1 LLKLLPSDGQNRNSL
16 IGRVVLIK
24 DRVLKKVQSN
34 QYTIKF
40 ASTDAE
46 VEAAMK
52 LRYKVFNE
60 ELSRDFDF
68 DAGIDKDQF
77 DDQCHHLI
85 VVENKSEKIIGTYR
99 MQSYEQASQGN
110 GFTSA
115 VRFKLDNL
123 PAEVLENA
131 VEVGRA
137 CISKEHRSGRV
148 LFLLWKGFAGYLEHF
163 NKRYLFGY
171 AALDTNNM
179 KVAQNTLDYL
189 KKEGHIHPDFYIEPK
204 EGYIP
209 EKSQFK
215 EDTEEYEIPPLFKN
229 YLDVGS
235 KVIAGP
241 SYDKKLDLIHFMILL
256 DVEAISDRTRK
267 MFFG

>member
-1 LLKLLPSDGQNRNSL
+1 
-16 IGRVVLIK
+16 
-24 DRVLKKVQSN
+24 
-34 QYTIKF
+34 
-40 ASTDAE
+40 
-46 VEAAMK
+46 MK

-60 ELSRDFDF
+60 ELSREFDF
-68 DAGIDKDQF
+68 DAGIDKDQY

-85 VVENKSEKIIGTYR
+85 VVDNKSEEIIGTYR
-99 MQSYEQASQGN
+99 MQSFEQASQGN

-115 VRFKLDNL
+115 VRFKLNNL
-123 PAEVLENA
+123 PEEVLKNA

-163 NKRYLFGY
+163 RKRYLFGY

-179 KVAQNTLDYL
+179 RVAQNTLDYL
-189 KKEGHIHPDFYIEPK
+189 KKEGHIHPNFYIEPK

-209 EKSQFK
+209 EKNQFK
-215 EDTEEYEIPPLFKN
+215 EDTEDYEIPPLFKN

-256 DVEAISDRTRK
+256 DIEEISDRTRK

>member
-1 LLKLLPSDGQNRNSL
+1 M
-16 IGRVVLIK
+16 LIK
-24 DRVLKKVQSN
+24 DRVLNKVQSN

-40 ASTDAE
+40 ASTEAE

-60 ELSRDFDF
+60 ELSREFDF
-68 DAGIDKDQF
+68 DAGIDKDQY

-85 VVENKSEKIIGTYR
+85 VVDNKSEEIIGTYR
-99 MQSYEQASQGN
+99 MQSFEQASQGN

-115 VRFKLDNL
+115 VRFKLNNL
-123 PAEVLENA
+123 PEEVLKNA

-163 NKRYLFGY
+163 RKRYLFGY

-179 KVAQNTLDYL
+179 RVAQNTLDYL
-189 KKEGHIHPDFYIEPK
+189 KKEGHIHPNFYIEPK

-209 EKSQFK
+209 EKNQFK
-215 EDTEEYEIPPLFKN
+215 EDTEDYEIPPLFKN

-256 DVEAISDRTRK
+256 DIEEISDRTRK

>member
-1 LLKLLPSDGQNRNSL
+1 LF
-16 IGRVVLIK
+16 IK
-24 DRVLKKVQSN
+24 NRVLKEVKSQ

-40 ASTDAE
+40 AKNEEEVDA
-46 VEAAMK
+46 ALR
-52 LRYKVFNE
+52 LRYEVFKE
-60 ELSRDFDF
+60 ELQRNFQF
-68 DAGIDKDQF
+68 DAGKEKDQY
-77 DDQCHHLI
+77 DDQAHHLI
-85 VVENKSEKIIGTYR
+85 VVDNETQKIVGTYR
-99 MQSYEQASQGN
+99 MQTYEQAKAGN
-110 GFTSA
+110 GFTSE
-115 VRFKLDNL
+115 VRFNL
-123 PAEVLENA
+123 QDLPMDVLENA

-179 KVAQNTLDYL
+179 RVAQNTYHYL
-189 KKEGHIHPDFYIEPK
+189 KEEGHLHPKYYIEPK
-204 EGYIP
+204 ADYKP
-209 EKSQFK
+209 TPDQFK
-215 EDTEEYEIPPLFKN
+215 EETDEHEIPPLFRN

-256 DVEAISDRTRK
+256 DVEEISDRTRK

>member
-1 LLKLLPSDGQNRNSL
+1 M
-16 IGRVVLIK
+16 LIK
-24 DRVLKKVQSN
+24 DRVLKEVESK

-40 ASTDAE
+40 AKTEAE
-46 VEAAMK
+46 VDAA
-52 LRYKVFNE
+52 LRLRHRVFNE
-60 ELSRDFDF
+60 ELARDFEF
-68 DAGIDKDQF
+68 DAGREKDRY

-85 VVENKSEKIIGTYR
+85 VVDNDSEEIVGTYR
-99 MQSYEQASQGN
+99 MQTYEQAKQGN

-115 VRFKLDNL
+115 VRFNL
-123 PAEVLENA
+123 NGLPDEVLQNA

-171 AALDTNNM
+171 AAFDTSDVS
-179 KVAQNTLDYL
+179 VAMNTY
-189 KKEGHIHPDFYIEPK
+189 KHFEKEGHLHQKYSIEPNDDYK
-204 EGYIP
+204 PVSDNYSGTTDEI
-209 EKSQFK
+209 
-215 EDTEEYEIPPLFKN
+215 EIPPLLKN
-229 YLDVGS
+229 YIDVGS
-235 KVIAGP
+235 KVIGGP

-256 DVEAISDRTRK
+256 DIEEISDRTRK

>member
-1 LLKLLPSDGQNRNSL
+1 
-16 IGRVVLIK
+16 VLIK
-24 DRVLKKVQSN
+24 DRVLNKVQSN

-40 ASTDAE
+40 ASTEAE

-60 ELSRDFDF
+60 ELSREFDF
-68 DAGIDKDQF
+68 DAGIDKDQY

-85 VVENKSEKIIGTYR
+85 VVDNKSEEIIGTYR
-99 MQSYEQASQGN
+99 MQSFEQASQGN

-115 VRFKLDNL
+115 VRFKLNNL
-123 PAEVLENA
+123 PEEVLKNA

-163 NKRYLFGY
+163 RKRYLFGY

-179 KVAQNTLDYL
+179 RVAQNTLDYL
-189 KKEGHIHPDFYIEPK
+189 KKEGHIHPNFYIEPK

-209 EKSQFK
+209 EKNQFK
-215 EDTEEYEIPPLFKN
+215 EDTEDYEIPPLFKN

-256 DVEAISDRTRK
+256 DIEEISDRTRK

>member
-1 LLKLLPSDGQNRNSL
+1 M
-16 IGRVVLIK
+16 LIK
-24 DRVLKKVQSN
+24 DRVLNEVGSN

-40 ASTDAE
+40 AKTEAE
-46 VEAAMK
+46 VDAAMR

-60 ELSRDFDF
+60 ELAREFDY
-68 DAGIDKDQF
+68 DAGRDKDQY

-85 VVENKSEKIIGTYR
+85 VVDNKSEEVIGTYR
-99 MQSYEQASQGN
+99 MQTYEQASRGN

-115 VRFKLDNL
+115 VRFNLDEL
-123 PAEVLENA
+123 PDEVLKNA

-179 KVAQNTLDYL
+179 NVAKNTSDYL
-189 KKEGHIHPDFYIEPK
+189 EKEGHVHPDYYIEPNEEFK
-204 EGYIP
+204 P
-209 EKSQFK
+209 TDDQFG
-215 EDTEEYEIPPLFKN
+215 EDTDEYEIPPLFKN

-256 DVEAISDRTRK
+256 DVEEISERTRK

>member
-1 LLKLLPSDGQNRNSL
+1 M
-16 IGRVVLIK
+16 LIK

-99 MQSYEQASQGN
+99 MQSFEQASQGN

>member
-1 LLKLLPSDGQNRNSL
+1 M
-16 IGRVVLIK
+16 LIK
-24 DRVLKKVQSN
+24 DRVLKEVQSN

-40 ASTDAE
+40 AKTEEE
-46 VEAAMK
+46 VDAAMR

-60 ELSRDFDF
+60 ELAREFEF
-68 DAGIDKDQF
+68 DAGREKDQY

-85 VVENKSEKIIGTYR
+85 VVDNNSEEIVGTYR
-99 MQSYEQASQGN
+99 MQTYEQARQGN
-110 GFTSA
+110 GFTSDE
-115 VRFKLDNL
+115 RFKLDEL
-123 PAEVLENA
+123 PDEVLQNA

-179 KVAQNTLDYL
+179 KVAQNTSEYL
-189 KKEGHIHPDFYIEPK
+189 KKAGHIHPDYYIEPK
-204 EGYIP
+204 EEYKP
-209 EKSQFK
+209 NKSQFK
-215 EDTEEYEIPPLFKN
+215 EDTDEYEIPPLFKN

-256 DVEAISDRTRK
+256 DVKAISDRTRR

>member
-1 LLKLLPSDGQNRNSL
+1 M
-16 IGRVVLIK
+16 LIK
-24 DRVLKKVQSN
+24 DRVLNKVQSN

-40 ASTDAE
+40 ASTEAE

-60 ELSRDFDF
+60 ELSREFDF
-68 DAGIDKDQF
+68 DAGIDKDQY

-85 VVENKSEKIIGTYR
+85 VVDNKSEEIIGTYR
-99 MQSYEQASQGN
+99 MQSFEQASQGN

-115 VRFKLDNL
+115 VRFKLNNL
-123 PAEVLENA
+123 PEEVLKNA

-179 KVAQNTLDYL
+179 RVAQNTLDYL
-189 KKEGHIHPDFYIEPK
+189 KKEGHIHPNFYIEPK

-209 EKSQFK
+209 EKNQFK
-215 EDTEEYEIPPLFKN
+215 EDTEDYEIPPLFKN

-256 DVEAISDRTRK
+256 DIEEISDRTRK